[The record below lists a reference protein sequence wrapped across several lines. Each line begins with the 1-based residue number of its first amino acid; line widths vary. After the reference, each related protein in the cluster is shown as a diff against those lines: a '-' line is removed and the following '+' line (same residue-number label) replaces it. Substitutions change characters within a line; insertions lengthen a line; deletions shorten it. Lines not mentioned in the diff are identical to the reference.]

1 MPDYS
6 KLTVVKLREELS
18 KRGLPKTGLKPILVQ
33 RLSEADTQSQEV
45 GSTKDAEAVEPSVLK
60 SKKAAV
66 DEPPPPA
73 QAEASGGVGDGEAHA
88 NRSDSEE
95 RRPSKTEPAVS
106 EDSVTENVFSPD
118 IQPVKEA
125 APPGPEETNKEPPAH
140 SVDDAPSAAEKE
152 VVEDVPAK
160 TLVDNALDA
169 PDGKIEESNAVE
181 GASASASGAIPHAP
195 ENAVQEQDTTHKIP
209 TDPQSKELDNLSANE
224 DFNEGPPLV
233 NVDVTEQKGGESL
246 AQSTDEKPQSN
257 EIEAA
262 ESTQFSVKELNEEK
276 SSLTNNTQLTEST
289 QPLVSVTA
297 SEVQEDSRKRKRRS
311 RSPVPSSTE
320 ITQKR
325 TKMETS
331 RSDVKLPED
340 IMEESQVVEASTS
353 GDTTMVVPEDVM
365 QETRV
370 VEASTSEDTAM
381 VDATAAQPQTAVPND
396 SDTQN
401 SSSPPGDANSKPAGT
416 INTAPAEN
424 TSESKQ
430 VLTNRRLSDAS
441 KEPQADLDETSS
453 KHSPSDTRFKNLF
466 PGSNKREA
474 SPTRQLTYPDQD
486 DRVVSPALHPATSA
500 LYIRDFMR
508 PLHPGH
514 LQNHLNALA
523 RPSGSTGTEELITE
537 FFLDNI
543 RTHCLVRFV
552 NTSAAS
558 RVRSSLHNRVWPDER
573 TRRPLWVDF
582 VPEEKLKKWIEVE
595 RGGFPSA
602 GRGQQAMRWEV
613 VYEDERDGMQAYL
626 QEAGSGPPGLTGPKP
641 TQSPNLSRPDGTAAV
656 ATGQGV
662 HGAPSGPRPREIDP
676 RAAAAQAPPSA
687 KPVDRGR
694 GFQALDDLFRSTAA
708 KPKLY
713 YLPVSKATAEKRLD
727 KIDAGRGGGRG
738 SNELRKYT
746 FEDGLLVDRGPLY
759 GARGRGG
766 HGGGGSGGG
775 GRGYGG
781 FHGRGGGGGGGG
793 GGYRGDNWRERR

>member
-18 KRGLPKTGLKPILVQ
+18 KRGLPKTGLKPFLVQ
-33 RLSEADTQSQEV
+33 RLSEADAQSQEV

-66 DEPPPPA
+66 DEPPPVA

-88 NRSDSEE
+88 NKSDSEE

-106 EDSVTENVFSPD
+106 KDSVTETVVSPD
-118 IQPVKEA
+118 IQPGKEA

-140 SVDDAPSAAEKE
+140 SVDDAPSVAEKE
-152 VVEDVPAK
+152 VAEDMPAR
-160 TLVDNALDA
+160 TLVDNALLV
-169 PDGKIEESNAVE
+169 PDGKTEESNAVE

-195 ENAVQEQDTTHKIP
+195 ENAIQEQDTTHTIP
-209 TDPQSKELDNLSANE
+209 TETQSEELDNLFANE

-233 NVDVTEQKGGESL
+233 NVDVAEQKGGESL
-246 AQSTDEKPQSN
+246 AQSTDEKPLSN

-262 ESTQFSVKELNEEK
+262 ESTQLSVKELNEEK
-276 SSLTNNTQLTEST
+276 SSLTKNTQFTEST
-289 QPLVSVTA
+289 QASMGVTA

-311 RSPVPSSTE
+311 RSPVPSAIE
-320 ITQKR
+320 LNQKR
-325 TKMETS
+325 TKMESS

-340 IMEESQVVEASTS
+340 IMEETQVVEASTS
-353 GDTTMVVPEDVM
+353 GDTTMVVPEDVV
-365 QETRV
+365 QEPRV
-370 VEASTSEDTAM
+370 VEASTSVDTTM
-381 VDATAAQPQTAVPND
+381 VDATPAQPQTAVPND

-401 SSSPPGDANSKPAGT
+401 SSSPPGDANSKPAET

-424 TSESKQ
+424 TSESKP
-430 VLTNRRLSDAS
+430 VLTNHRLSDAS
-441 KEPQADLDETSS
+441 KEPQADLDETSL

-474 SPTRQLTYPDQD
+474 SPTRQPTYPDQD

-514 LQNHLNALA
+514 LQNHLNTLA

-543 RTHCLVRFV
+543 RTHCLVRFI

-582 VPEEKLKKWIEVE
+582 VPEEKLKKWIDVE
-595 RGGFPSA
+595 RGGFPST

-626 QEAGSGPPGLTGPKP
+626 QEAGSGPPGVTGPKP
-641 TQSPNLSRPDGTAAV
+641 TQSQHLSRPDGTAAV

-676 RAAAAQAPPSA
+676 RAAAAAQAPPSA

-727 KIDAGRGGGRG
+727 KIDAGRGGGSG

-766 HGGGGSGGG
+766 HGGGGGGGGG

-781 FHGRGGGGGGGG
+781 FHGRGGGGG
-793 GGYRGDNWRERR
+793 YRGDNWRERR

>member
-33 RLSEADTQSQEV
+33 RLSEADAQSQEV
-45 GSTKDAEAVEPSVLK
+45 GSTKDAEAVEPSILK

-73 QAEASGGVGDGEAHA
+73 QAEASGGVGDGEAHT
-88 NRSDSEE
+88 NGSNSEE
-95 RRPSKTEPAVS
+95 RQPSKTEPAVS
-106 EDSVTENVFSPD
+106 IDSVTENLVSPE
-118 IQPVKEA
+118 IQPTKEEA
-125 APPGPEETNKEPPAH
+125 APSPEETNKEPPAH
-140 SVDDAPSAAEKE
+140 LVDAAPSAAEKE
-152 VVEDVPAK
+152 VVQETPAE
-160 TLVDNALDA
+160 TLVDTAPRA
-169 PDGKIEESNAVE
+169 PDGTIEESSVIE
-181 GASASASGAIPHAP
+181 GASAGAIPNAP
-195 ENAVQEQDTTHKIP
+195 EHTVQEQASTHA
-209 TDPQSKELDNLSANE
+209 ELPSEEVDNLSASE
-224 DFNEGPPLV
+224 VSNEGPQLD
-233 NVDVTEQKGGESL
+233 NVDVSEKKGGETVI
-246 AQSTDEKPQSN
+246 QSTDEKPLPS
-257 EIEAA
+257 ESETV
-262 ESTQFSVKELNEEK
+262 ESTQLSVRESIELK
-276 SSLTNNTQLTEST
+276 SSFTKNIQLTEST
-289 QPLVSVTA
+289 QASVIVTP
-297 SEVQEDSRKRKRRS
+297 SEVQDDSRKRKRRS
-311 RSPVPSSTE
+311 QSPVPSSIE
-320 ITQKR
+320 MTQKR
-325 TKMETS
+325 TKMDGS

-340 IMEESQVVEASTS
+340 SMQETQVVRSSTS
-353 GDTTMVVPEDVM
+353 EDTTMVVPENVM
-365 QETRV
+365 KEPEI
-370 VEASTSEDTAM
+370 VEASTPEDTTM
-381 VDATAAQPQTAVPND
+381 VDATPAQSQTAVPND
-396 SDTQN
+396 LATQN
-401 SSSPPGDANSKPAGT
+401 SSDPPEDANNKSTGT
-416 INTAPAEN
+416 DITAPAEQI
-424 TSESKQ
+424 SEPEP
-430 VLTNRRLSDAS
+430 VPINRRLSDAS
-441 KEPQADLDETSS
+441 KEPQTDLDETSF

-508 PLHPGH
+508 PLHSGH
-514 LQNHLNALA
+514 LQDHLNALA

-595 RGGFPSA
+595 RGPSPST
-602 GRGQQAMRWEV
+602 GRGQPAMRWEV
-613 VYEDERDGMQAYL
+613 VFEDERDGMQAYL

-641 TQSPNLSRPDGTAAV
+641 TQSQHIPRPDATAAA

-662 HGAPSGPRPREIDP
+662 HGAPSGPRSREIDP

-713 YLPVSKATAEKRLD
+713 YLPVSKATAERRLD
-727 KIDAGRGGGRG
+727 KLDAGRGGGRG
-738 SNELRKYT
+738 GNELRKYT

-759 GARGRGG
+759 SARGRGG
-766 HGGGGSGGG
+766 YGGGGGGGG

-793 GGYRGDNWRERR
+793 YRGDNWRDRR